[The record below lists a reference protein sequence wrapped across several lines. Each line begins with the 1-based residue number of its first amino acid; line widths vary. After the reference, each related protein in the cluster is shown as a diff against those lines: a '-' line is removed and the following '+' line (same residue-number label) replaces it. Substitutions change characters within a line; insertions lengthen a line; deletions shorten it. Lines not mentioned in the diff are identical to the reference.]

1 VTNHSLWLRVLVQK
15 HKKIFAD
22 SKKFIVRVAK
32 KKRRRRQIH
41 VA

>member
-1 VTNHSLWLRVLVQK
+1 VPVQK

-22 SKKFIVRVAK
+22 SKKFIVRAAK
-32 KKRRRRQIH
+32 KKRRRCRIH